1 MGPMRLACAAAAA
14 LLAAGAARA
23 DDGLPAEG
31 QPAPGFRLRALN
43 PAAGAAVVDL
53 EGLVGEEAEDLE
65 ARVVLL
71 SFSASWCL
79 PCRKELPVL
88 QELDREFR
96 GRGLRVIAVNID
108 RDEAGIAEAR
118 RQLEAAQV
126 TFPVVSDRFNLLA
139 RRYLGERS
147 PLPSVFLIRRD
158 GIIARVERGYGR
170 EAPAFLRAEVRRALG
185 PSRAAAAAPK

>member
-1 MGPMRLACAAAAA
+1 MGTMRLACAAAAA
-14 LLAAGAARA
+14 LLAAGGARA

-31 QPAPGFRLRALN
+31 QPAPAFRLRALN
-43 PAAGAAVVDL
+43 PAAGFAVVDL
-53 EGLVGEEAEDLE
+53 EGLVGDEAEDRG

-88 QELDREFR
+88 QELNREFR
-96 GRGLRVIAVNID
+96 DRGLRVVAVNID
-108 RDEAGIAEAR
+108 RDEEGIAEAR
-118 RQLEAAQV
+118 RQLEAAHV

-139 RRYLGERS
+139 RRYLGDRS

-158 GIIARVERGYGR
+158 GIIARVERGYR
-170 EAPAFLRAEVRRALG
+170 EEAPALLRGEVRRALG
-185 PSRAAAAAPK
+185 ATRAAAAAPK